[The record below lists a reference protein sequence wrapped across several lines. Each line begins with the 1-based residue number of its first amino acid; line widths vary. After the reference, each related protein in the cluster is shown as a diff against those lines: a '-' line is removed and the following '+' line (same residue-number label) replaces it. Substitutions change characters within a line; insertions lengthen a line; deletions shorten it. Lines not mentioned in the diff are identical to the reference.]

1 MNTTTK
7 KRPKITEEFV
17 YAKSEGELLVEEM
30 EKLSAAGVERSSMG
44 RNHPNER
51 ELPVRKNADGLI
63 DVHSFISEAH
73 FEGYIEKELDRLG
86 LFPLKKKWNVGG
98 TGADG
103 YGGETVLEA
112 EREPKYPEALL
123 DILELLRPN
132 MTAIQIERVLSG
144 LEYSEHTD
152 TEVGYYYDKHD
163 VMIHE
168 YETQSL
174 LESLKKT
181 FG

>member
-1 MNTTTK
+1 MITSTK
-7 KRPKITEEFV
+7 RRPQISEEFV
-17 YAKSEGELLVEEM
+17 YAKSEGEVLLAEM
-30 EKLSAAGVERSSMG
+30 EKMSAAGVERSSMG
-44 RNHPNER
+44 SNRQNER
-51 ELPVRKNADGLI
+51 ELPVRKNADGLVDI
-63 DVHSFISEAH
+63 HDFVSEAH
-73 FEGYIEKELDRLG
+73 FEGYVEKELDRPG
-86 LFPLKKKWNVGG
+86 LFPLKKKWNIGG

-103 YGGETVLEA
+103 YGGDTVLKA
-112 EREPKYPEALL
+112 ERDPKYAEGLL
-123 DILELLRPN
+123 DVLEFLRPN

-174 LESLKKT
+174 LESLRKT
-181 FG
+181 FS